1 MVPGT
6 LVTQGKLTPA
16 GCPLTSMYDITRNLS
31 ANQCSEKKIKI
42 RKKNMKKH
50 ICASIKFS
58 LIEIAAEK
66 QMCGFGV
73 SMKRR
78 FL

>member
-1 MVPGT
+1 
-6 LVTQGKLTPA
+6 
-16 GCPLTSMYDITRNLS
+16 
-31 ANQCSEKKIKI
+31 
-42 RKKNMKKH
+42 MKKH